1 MIIKRYIGNTMQDAM
16 AQVKADL
23 GSDAIILNTRRIRKK
38 GLVSWF
44 TKPLIEV
51 TAAADNDIIGF
62 SNREIN
68 HNVVTRDTA
77 RDDYSYYKF
86 EKKVDAMEEMIKKLV
101 TEFGRDLDKGSSKT
115 FGENQAYFDILISN
129 EVNQKYAIEIMEKAT
144 ELYTGRNLEFSQCFE
159 QVILDYLGEDVQPIE
174 VTPGQRKIVLFVGPT
189 GVGKT
194 TTLAKLAAGFAIEDG
209 KKVGLITSD
218 TYRIAAVDQL
228 RVYAEILGIPMSVI
242 YSPKDISGALE
253 EHKDRDIILIDTA
266 GRSIKDESHEKEI
279 KEIIEYGN
287 IHDIYLVIS
296 ANSSYQGCLDI
307 LNSYEFL
314 GEYKLI
320 FTKIDE
326 ITTYGSIINCKLI
339 SRRPLSYI
347 TTGQNVPVDIEI
359 ANIHKIKDLLMGN
372 KDHEGS
378 G

>member
-242 YSPKDISGALE
+242 YSPKDISVALE

-359 ANIHKIKDLLMGN
+359 ANIHKIKDLLMGS
-372 KDHEGS
+372 KGL
-378 G
+378 

>member
-1 MIIKRYIGNTMQDAM
+1 
-16 AQVKADL
+16 
-23 GSDAIILNTRRIRKK
+23 
-38 GLVSWF
+38 
-44 TKPLIEV
+44 
-51 TAAADNDIIGF
+51 
-62 SNREIN
+62 
-68 HNVVTRDTA
+68 
-77 RDDYSYYKF
+77 
-86 EKKVDAMEEMIKKLV
+86 MIKKLV

-359 ANIHKIKDLLMGN
+359 ANIHKIKDLLMGS
-372 KDHEGS
+372 KGL
-378 G
+378 

>member
-101 TEFGRDLDKGSSKT
+101 TEFGCDLDKGSSKT

-359 ANIHKIKDLLMGN
+359 ANIHKIKDLLMGS
-372 KDHEGS
+372 KGL
-378 G
+378 

>member
-144 ELYTGRNLEFSQCFE
+144 ELYTGRDLEFSQCFE

-359 ANIHKIKDLLMGN
+359 ANIHKIKDLLMGS
-372 KDHEGS
+372 KGL
-378 G
+378 

>member
-129 EVNQKYAIEIMEKAT
+129 EVNLKYAIEIMEKAT

-359 ANIHKIKDLLMGN
+359 ANIHKIKDLLMGS
-372 KDHEGS
+372 KGL
-378 G
+378 

>member
-1 MIIKRYIGNTMQDAM
+1 M
-16 AQVKADL
+16 
-23 GSDAIILNTRRIRKK
+23 
-38 GLVSWF
+38 
-44 TKPLIEV
+44 
-51 TAAADNDIIGF
+51 
-62 SNREIN
+62 
-68 HNVVTRDTA
+68 VTRDTA

-228 RVYAEILGIPMSVI
+228 KYMRNFRDSNRCHIL
-242 YSPKDISGALE
+242 PKDISGALE
-253 EHKDRDIILIDTA
+253 
-266 GRSIKDESHEKEI
+266 SI
-279 KEIIEYGN
+279 
-287 IHDIYLVIS
+287 
-296 ANSSYQGCLDI
+296 
-307 LNSYEFL
+307 
-314 GEYKLI
+314 
-320 FTKIDE
+320 
-326 ITTYGSIINCKLI
+326 
-339 SRRPLSYI
+339 R
-347 TTGQNVPVDIEI
+347 TGI
-359 ANIHKIKDLLMGN
+359 
-372 KDHEGS
+372 
-378 G
+378 

>member
-144 ELYTGRNLEFSQCFE
+144 ELYTRRNLEFSQCFE

-359 ANIHKIKDLLMGN
+359 ANIHKIKDLLMGS
-372 KDHEGS
+372 KGL
-378 G
+378 

>member
-359 ANIHKIKDLLMGN
+359 ANIHKIKDLLMGS
-372 KDHEGS
+372 KGL
-378 G
+378 

>member
-86 EKKVDAMEEMIKKLV
+86 KKKVDAMEEMIKKLV

-242 YSPKDISGALE
+242 YSPKDISVALE

-359 ANIHKIKDLLMGN
+359 ANIHKIKDLLMGS
-372 KDHEGS
+372 KGL
-378 G
+378 